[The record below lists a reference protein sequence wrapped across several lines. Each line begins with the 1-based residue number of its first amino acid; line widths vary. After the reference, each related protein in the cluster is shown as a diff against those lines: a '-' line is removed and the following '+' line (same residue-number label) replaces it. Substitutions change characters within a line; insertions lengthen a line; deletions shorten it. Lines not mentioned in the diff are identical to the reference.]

1 MCDNYTLDYLK
12 DLAIKAG
19 VYKKG
24 QTQDELCELV
34 RKDIPPRLP
43 VKAECAI
50 KPLGRLKYQASEL
63 GINPKLYS
71 EANKQYLC
79 NEINQKLRDRDEKD
93 EYLNVPNLPNA
104 EFCYASSRIDA
115 IRAKLE
121 ERGIAKKPKTNPELR
136 QVASLLG
143 LDVGKDTDRSTLC
156 YVIRREIAG
165 LERGNEFRQIRQ
177 KGAAR
182 NTYANYTIPDEE
194 KLSIPQLSRSLP
206 SNPKRKIVLS
216 EQQILPAVYLAD
228 PSHTGLILQHGVG
241 TGKTFAA
248 INTSQVLLRRG
259 MVKKVV
265 VITPTSLQE
274 NFIQQFRDYNQDLS
288 TDPRYDFYTPQ
299 LFLNRIRANAI
310 PVEEDTLLIV
320 DEAHNYRT
328 SIWGSTAKGDEEKID
343 PQSASY
349 YDVSSRFTGTKTR
362 AVFRFL
368 QNPLVKKVLLLTATP
383 FVNSYYDIENLLA
396 MVEKRRP
403 KLQEFTNESMQD
415 VRSLY
420 EGRCLVHVYDTPAEE
435 MGRFP
440 RVEKRTQLY
449 EMSPDYYQKYY
460 EIQVNKLAEDYGMY
474 KASKSLSAY
483 FNGVRRAAN
492 ALDKDRNKASEKLS
506 SLMSLLRRDVMES
519 PSIKILVYSS
529 WIEAGLA
536 SITSFLT
543 SNGIKTAAVMGSFS
557 KGQRQEAVRQ
567 FNEGE
572 INVLLISRAGGEGLD
587 LKGTNVVY
595 IVDPTWNESAVQQ
608 IIGRAVRR
616 GSHDHLPV
624 EERVVRIYSLMLL
637 KPFEA
642 EIKRRRAELPELFK
656 KTFESPDMI
665 GTYDTDLF
673 TAPINARRKVTIK
686 DKETGQTTEM
696 LDDIM
701 SIDLYLYKFM
711 KKKQTVLDKF
721 IEQTRE
727 QSSQCFLSTMKSIKR
742 ELRNYIPA
750 EAVKGQVANPLS
762 AQLDRIREKLPNVV
776 VYDQPMAERLLYKQE
791 YPIVEAKDIPDE
803 IKTLTSPEIQS
814 LAPDR
819 KLRYVLQQS
828 AVEGVLRFTFFY
840 RNAEG
845 KVVREDV
852 MI

>member
-1 MCDNYTLDYLK
+1 MCDNYTIDYLK

-34 RKDIPPRLP
+34 KKDIPPRLP
-43 VKAECAI
+43 LSADCAI

-79 NEINQKLRDRDEKD
+79 NEINQKLRERDEKD
-93 EYLNVPNLPNA
+93 EYLNVPSLPNN
-104 EFCYASSRIDA
+104 EFCYASSRNDS
-115 IRAKLE
+115 IREKLE
-121 ERGIAKKPKTNPELR
+121 ARGIAKKPRTNPELK
-136 QVASLLG
+136 QVATLLG
-143 LDVGKDTDRSTLC
+143 LDVGKDIDRSTLC
-156 YVIRREIAG
+156 YIIRKEIAG
-165 LERGNEFRQIRQ
+165 LEQGNEFREIRK
-177 KGAAR
+177 KGAVR
-182 NTYANYTIPDEE
+182 NTYADYVIPDEE
-194 KLSIPQLSRSLP
+194 KLSIPELSRSLP
-206 SNPKRKIVLS
+206 SRKIVLS

-259 MVKKVV
+259 IVKKVV
-265 VITPTSLQE
+265 VITPTSLQD

-328 SIWGSTAKGDEEKID
+328 SIWGSAAKLDEEKID
-343 PQSASY
+343 PQSAAY
-349 YDVSSRFTGTKTR
+349 YDVSSRFTGAKTR

-396 MVEKRRP
+396 MAEKRAPR
-403 KLQEFTNESMQD
+403 LQQYTNESMED
-415 VRSLY
+415 IRSLY
-420 EGRCLVHVYDTPAEE
+420 DGKCLVHVYDTPADE

-449 EMSPDYYQKYY
+449 EMSPEYYQKYY
-460 EIQVNKLAEDYGMY
+460 EIQINKLAEDYGMY
-474 KASKSLSAY
+474 KASKSLSTY

-506 SLMSLLRRDVMES
+506 SLMSLLRRNVVEN
-519 PSIKILVYSS
+519 PNIRILVYSS

-536 SITSFLT
+536 SITGFLMA
-543 SNGIKTAAVMGSFS
+543 NGIKSAAVMGSFS
-557 KGQRQEAVRQ
+557 RMQRQEAVRQ
-567 FNEGE
+567 FNAGE

-587 LKGTNVVY
+587 LKGTNIVY

-624 EERVVRIYSLMLL
+624 EERVVKIYSLMLL

-656 KTFESPDMI
+656 KMFESPDVI
-665 GTYDTDLF
+665 GRYETDLF
-673 TAPINARRKVTIK
+673 TPAIDEKRKVTIK
-686 DKETGQTTEM
+686 DKNTGEITET

-711 KKKQTVLDKF
+711 RKKQTVLEKF

-727 QSSQCFLSTMKSIKR
+727 QSNRCFVPIMKNIKQ
-742 ELRNYIPA
+742 ELRNYMPV
-750 EAVKGQVANPLS
+750 EAIKAQAANPLT
-762 AQLDRIREKLPNVV
+762 AQLDRILEKLPNIQVF
-776 VYDQPMAERLLYKQE
+776 DKPMSEKLLYSQE
-791 YPIVEAKDIPDE
+791 YPIIDAADIPPE
-803 IKTLTSPEIQS
+803 IKALTSVDIKS
-814 LAPDR
+814 LAPGR

-828 AVEGVLRFTFFY
+828 VVEGVFRFTFFY
-840 RNAEG
+840 RNSKD